1 MKKLFHNYWQVVV
14 VAFFT
19 IVLALQIPRRAL
31 LFAPQ
36 KYVSPAVYASF
47 ITIDPQVYSNMIDKV
62 RMSWQ
67 QRARSAGRGLDSRVG
82 EFDFEDPLPPPEYLA
97 RESRVPCLPTS
108 INVEAFVPSVALL
121 PPTMAYSHGT
131 RLPAFT
137 VQSTADPRKSDLL
150 EWPDSLK
157 EETLP

>member
-1 MKKLFHNYWQVVV
+1 MKKMFHNYWQVVV

-36 KYVSPAVYASF
+36 KYARPAVYASF
-47 ITIDPQVYSNMIDKV
+47 ITIEPQVYSNMIDKV

-67 QRARSAGRGLDSRVG
+67 QRARSVGRGLDSRVG

-97 RESRVPCLPTS
+97 RQSKAARLPTS
-108 INVEAFVPSVALL
+108 IDVETFVPSAALL
-121 PPTMAYSHGT
+121 PPTMAYPHGT
-131 RLPAFT
+131 LLTAPEVKPA
-137 VQSTADPRKSDLL
+137 VDARMSDLL

-157 EETLP
+157 EEKLP